1 MWEESYG
8 PKLAARGARV
18 RCTNGYRNM
27 SSMKFHMHARLPAD
41 TTALS
46 CLLFLL
52 PADACLLCACH
63 AATPTM
69 DVHACCVAR
78 ACHVIYAMLPAML
91 PVALAMGNVMY
102 VMLPVATGSLL
113 WMPCRSRPLRCS
125 RGWLLE
131 ADGPCR
137 TAKVGAIRK
146 LAAHPQAGGTDLRVQ
161 AKPRV
166 HVFSSL
172 NAIAMRFIV
181 QAICPL
187 T

>member
-1 MWEESYG
+1 MWEASYG

-18 RCTNGYRNM
+18 RCTNGYRDM

-52 PADACLLCACH
+52 PADAWLLCACLPCSSAH
-63 AATPTM
+63 DGCTCLL
-69 DVHACCVAR
+69 CCPCLR
-78 ACHVIYAMLPAML
+78 CHVIYAMLPAML
-91 PVALAMGNVMY
+91 PVALAMRHVMY

-113 WMPCRSRPLRCS
+113 WMPCRSRPLRCA
-125 RGWLLE
+125 RGCLLE

-137 TAKVGAIRK
+137 TAKLGRQQLRK
-146 LAAHPQAGGTDLRVQ
+146 APPPTVMPPNR
-161 AKPRV
+161 
-166 HVFSSL
+166 
-172 NAIAMRFIV
+172 
-181 QAICPL
+181 